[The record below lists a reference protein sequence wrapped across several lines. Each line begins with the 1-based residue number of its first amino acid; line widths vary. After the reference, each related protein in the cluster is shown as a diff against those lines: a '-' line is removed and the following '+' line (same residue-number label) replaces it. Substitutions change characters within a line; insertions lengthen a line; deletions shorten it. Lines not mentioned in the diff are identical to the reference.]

1 MSGEGKNEVGMTLDI
16 IQLMLK
22 ELKQKCPGD
31 RMFLYSYSQFKI
43 AKTTNPKLIFNNLG
57 TYLLV
62 PFSSAIESLSLTQ
75 LYCEVTSSRIYLENK
90 DEYEDSISN
99 MVFKPLKLYSDEDK
113 LTLMKNIN
121 TMRLL
126 YIAYYKRRGV
136 DLPLD
141 RHVILSPNDLKSTKK
156 AFNEFVQK
164 A

>member
-1 MSGEGKNEVGMTLDI
+1 MSSEGKNEVGMMLDI
-16 IQLMLK
+16 IQLMLR
-22 ELKQKCPGD
+22 ELKQKIPND

-62 PFSSAIESLSLTQ
+62 PFSSAIESLSLIN
-75 LYCEVTSSRIYLENK
+75 LYKEVISSQIYLDHK
-90 DEYEDSISN
+90 DEYEESISN
-99 MVFKPLKLYSDEDK
+99 MVFKPLQLYSDEDK

-126 YIAYYKRRGV
+126 YIAYYKRRGI
-136 DLPLD
+136 DLPLNK
-141 RHVILSPNDLKSTKK
+141 HVIMTSIDLKSTKK
-156 AFNEFVQK
+156 ALNEFVQK